1 MKSGKRL
8 EENVKKSAL
17 GEGLHCERLKDSSA
31 SWGGAENVR
40 FAAKNISD
48 FYIFNG
54 YKLLYLEAKNHKGK
68 SLPISCIRKNQKEKM
83 TEVIQHINI
92 IAGLLVFFED
102 LEKCYYL
109 SIEDYNNFLEKEER
123 KSIPV
128 EYFEKHAKKIGVT
141 KLKTNFRYCLTDIF
155 E

>member
-8 EENVKKSAL
+8 EENIKKSAL
-17 GEGLHCERLKDSSA
+17 AEGLHCERLKDSSA

-40 FAAKNISD
+40 FTSNNISD

-68 SLPISCIRKNQKEKM
+68 SLPLSCIRDNQQEKM
-83 TEVIQHINI
+83 TNVVQYMNI
-92 IAGLLVFFED
+92 MAGLLVFFED
-102 LEKCYYL
+102 VEECYYL
-109 SIEDYNNFLEKEER
+109 SIEEFNNFNREER
-123 KSIPV
+123 KSIPI
-128 EYFEKHAKKIGVT
+128 EYFKQKGKKIGTT